1 MSSEHRARVFVDW
14 IADVPRRIAQALL
27 PLKERARKNP
37 GFLAAAGAGA
47 LGLVLALGLLINTGL
62 NWLNQPADDSDAQV
76 TAGELDADLGAEG
89 DLVDSP
95 SPYAE
100 SFAAMRA
107 DAERERN
114 ARGQE
119 DDPILG
125 PRAVADSTDAGRR
138 RHVLDDDESPDIDD
152 RSQQDANDEHPL
164 ARRFTRNDDF
174 ETPGDDL
181 IGDHPLAERDAPR
194 RARIELPADLD
205 EDGFDDLKVEEPDA
219 DQELSSDPAERR
231 KNWNRPPVSHPLAG
245 DEAEE
250 DEENVGD
257 ALDSQA
263 STRPERAA
271 IVIDDLAEDE
281 PTAKPEAAS
290 ARGWKRQPPHGTEAA
305 APLLSTR
312 RSRPVETVIY
322 AAPEPGSARPTK
334 PAASENP
341 AGREQGAVS
350 NGQAPRPQL
359 RIEVVGPRS
368 VITGQPCDLEIRVL
382 NLGGAP
388 AQKLALEVELPAGL
402 EHEVARNLTQKIG
415 ELPAGATYRA
425 LLKLKARSPG
435 KAVLNIDVERDGEVV
450 ASSSASVI
458 GYGTGDDA
466 RTNARKIERVV
477 LPECCCPPLAWYPY

>member
-62 NWLNQPADDSDAQV
+62 NWLNQPADDSNAQV

-89 DLVDSP
+89 DLVDSA

-107 DAERERN
+107 DAEREKNSREE
-114 ARGQE
+114 E

-125 PRAVADSTDAGRR
+125 PRAAADSAETSRR

-152 RSQQDANDEHPL
+152 RSQQDASDEHPL

-174 ETPGDDL
+174 ERVDDDV
-181 IGDHPLAERDAPR
+181 IGDHPLAERAPR

-231 KNWNRPPVSHPLAG
+231 KSWNRPPVSHPLAG
-245 DEAEE
+245 EE
-250 DEENVGD
+250 EEEENVGD
-257 ALDSQA
+257 SLGSQA

-281 PTAKPEAAS
+281 PTAKPEEAS
-290 ARGWKRQPPHGTEAA
+290 ARGWKRQPPHDTETA
-305 APLLSTR
+305 APVLSTR

-322 AAPEPGSARPTK
+322 AAPEPDSARPTK

-382 NLGGAP
+382 NLGGEP

-402 EHEVARNLTQKIG
+402 KHEVARNLTQEIG
-415 ELPAGATYRA
+415 ELPAGATHRA

-435 KAVLNIDVERDGEVV
+435 KAVLQIDVEWEGKIV
-450 ASSSASVI
+450 ASSSASIV

-466 RTNARKIERVV
+466 RANPTKIERVV